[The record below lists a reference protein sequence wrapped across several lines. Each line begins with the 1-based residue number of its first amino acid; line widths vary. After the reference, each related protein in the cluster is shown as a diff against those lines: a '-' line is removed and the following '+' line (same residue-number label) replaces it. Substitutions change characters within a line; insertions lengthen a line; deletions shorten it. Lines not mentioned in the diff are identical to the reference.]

1 MQLYVNSLM
10 GTREMDVL
18 RSLWNP
24 EEMDDAELRN
34 DLRDLGKKPSFDGK
48 DSMLVSTAVDTRETI
63 CDTQTSRKDILK
75 LSQPDFSIHP
85 GRTDRSTHGSR
96 TTEN

>member
-10 GTREMDVL
+10 GTGEMEVL

-48 DSMLVSTAVDTRETI
+48 DSMLISTAVDTRGTT
-63 CDTQTSRKDILK
+63 CDTQTSRRDILK
-75 LSQPDFSIHP
+75 
-85 GRTDRSTHGSR
+85 
-96 TTEN
+96 